1 MIDLRDPGAN
11 AASVIAALDL
21 KPHPEG
27 GHFRETW
34 RDVAPGG
41 GRGVG
46 TAILFLLRDGEVSR
60 WHRVDAAELWIWQA
74 GAALALRRSPG
85 EDVTI
90 GPDPRHGEILHA
102 IVAAGVWQA
111 ARSSGHGVCAA
122 ASSRRR
128 FNSPDLKWRQ
138 SAGNPNPDHG
148 LS

>member
-1 MIDLRDPGAN
+1 MIDLRDPGAD

-34 RDVAPGG
+34 RDVAPDG

-60 WHRVDAAELWIWQA
+60 WHRVDAVELWIWQA

-90 GPDPRHGEILHA
+90 GPDARRGEILHA
-102 IVAAGVWQA
+102 VVAAGVWQA
-111 ARSSGHGVCAA
+111 ARSLGAWSLCCCVVTPAFQFAGFEMAPIGWE
-122 ASSRRR
+122 
-128 FNSPDLKWRQ
+128 PQ
-138 SAGNPNPDHG
+138 S
-148 LS
+148 

>member
-1 MIDLRDPGAN
+1 MIDLRDPGAD

-21 KPHPEG
+21 TPPPAGGHSPHPG
-27 GHFRETW
+27 RA
-34 RDVAPGG
+34 VAPGG

-90 GPDPRHGEILHA
+90 GPDARRGEILHA
-102 IVAAGVWQA
+102 VVAAGVWQA
-111 ARSSGHGVCAA
+111 ARSLGAWSLCCCVVTPAFQFAGFEMAPIGWE
-122 ASSRRR
+122 
-128 FNSPDLKWRQ
+128 PQ
-138 SAGNPNPDHG
+138 S
-148 LS
+148 

>member
-1 MIDLRDPGAN
+1 MIDLRDPGAD

-90 GPDPRHGEILHA
+90 GPDARHGEILHA
-102 IVAAGVWQA
+102 IVAAGLWQA
-111 ARSSGHGVCAA
+111 ARSLGAWSLCCCVVTPAFQFAGFEMAPIGWE
-122 ASSRRR
+122 
-128 FNSPDLKWRQ
+128 PQ
-138 SAGNPNPDHG
+138 S
-148 LS
+148 